1 MPKVEAVR
9 TNATVDQVRKAL
21 SISWV
26 ALFGEHPSPESI
38 CVLLA
43 QWALETGRG
52 NSMWNYNLGNVK
64 SHQKD
69 GDWCFFRCNEV
80 INGKVVW
87 FEPDHPACCFR
98 AYPTLQQGAD
108 AYMHELHGRFAK
120 AWPAVISGNPTEFS
134 KRLKASKYYTA
145 DEGKYTSTL
154 VSLYREFLR
163 SVSTKYDLF
172 SVLGVQQALDA
183 LGYEPGA
190 LDGLAG
196 PKTTAAITA
205 FQRDN
210 GLTADGI
217 VGRLTRAEL
226 ADELSRN
233 ETVNARGV
241 ITR

>member
-1 MPKVEAVR
+1 MRVEAVR
-9 TNATVDQVRKAL
+9 TPATVAEVKQAL
-21 SISWV
+21 GFAWV
-26 ALFGEHPSPESI
+26 SLFGCHSSPESI

-64 SHQKD
+64 SHQKE

-80 INGKVVW
+80 ISGKVVW
-87 FEPDHPACCFR
+87 FEPDHPGCCFV

-108 AYMHELHGRFAK
+108 AYMDKLHTRFAK
-120 AWPAVISGNPTEFS
+120 AWPAVLAGNPTEFS
-134 KRLKASKYYTA
+134 KRLKASRYYTA
-145 DEGKYTSTL
+145 DEAKYTATL
-154 VSLYREFLR
+154 VSLYREFMRGL
-163 SVSTKYDLF
+163 STKFDLF
-172 SVLGVQQALDA
+172 STLGVQQALDA

-217 VGRLTRAEL
+217 VGRITRAEL

-233 ETVNARGV
+233 ETVTQRSVHRG
-241 ITR
+241 